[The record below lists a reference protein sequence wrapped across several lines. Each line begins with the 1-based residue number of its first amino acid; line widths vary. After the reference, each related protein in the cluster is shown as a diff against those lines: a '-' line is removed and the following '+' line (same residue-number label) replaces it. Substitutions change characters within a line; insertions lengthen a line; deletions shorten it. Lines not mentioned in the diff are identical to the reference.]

1 VNGEE
6 CVRASAGRRPGRSGR
21 RLSMGLSRSAA
32 RDKGGHEV
40 PPTRPLGWESAR
52 DGSRTC
58 THRSLWKRR
67 GVAQALAVAVGFE
80 QSDLRSAKAGAQLP
94 PIGCPPARPQPKR
107 LLREYRVRGG
117 LRLPAKGTVP
127 R

>member
-1 VNGEE
+1 MRPPVAAAERS
-6 CVRASAGRRPGRSGR
+6 RAVS
-21 RLSMGLSRSAA
+21 SAA
-32 RDKGGHEV
+32 RDRRGGMSHEV
-40 PPTRPLGWESAR
+40 PPTRPLGWESVR

-58 THRSLWKRR
+58 MHRSLWKRR

-80 QSDLRSAKAGAQLP
+80 QSDLRSAKPKAGAQQP
-94 PIGCPPARPQPKR
+94 PIGCPPARPQSER